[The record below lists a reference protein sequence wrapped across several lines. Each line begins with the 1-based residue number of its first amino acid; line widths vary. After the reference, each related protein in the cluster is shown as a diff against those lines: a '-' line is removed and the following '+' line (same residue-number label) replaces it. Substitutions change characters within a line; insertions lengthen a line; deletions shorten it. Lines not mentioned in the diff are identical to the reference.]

1 MKELVDLLERRVTR
15 ERLARRE
22 AESLLERKSLALYQ
36 ANEDLKQLAQRQE
49 ELIEQRTREYQLAR
63 DEAITASSAKSAF
76 LANMSHEIRTP
87 LTSIIGFAELL
98 LNERLSES
106 DRASALRTIIRN
118 GRHLL
123 EVINDILDL
132 SKIETGQV
140 ELEELA
146 IDLPALLSELTT
158 LVAGRAEEKALQFE
172 IVPKLPLPGGFRGD
186 PLRIKQILLNFC
198 SNAVKFTERGGVR
211 LELRYDDARRMLTF
225 TVADTG
231 IGMTDEQLGRLFQPF
246 VQADISTTRRFG
258 GTGLGLYLS
267 QQLAAAL
274 GASIRVDSLIGR
286 GSAFH
291 LDLPLR
297 EEPLAESMLTM
308 EGDLQ
313 IHAAGSTAITDFAVP
328 QLGGRVLLAEDGVD
342 NQRLLATYLR
352 QAGLEATVVGN
363 GRDAVE
369 AALSQDFDLVLMDIQ
384 MPVLDGVGAMR
395 MLRRAGYRQPIVAL
409 TANVMKSDVQK
420 YLEAGCDDVLGKPV
434 ERERFYAVIDEQLGR
449 RRAARPASEGADDE
463 FEREIA
469 ALAAEFRRGL
479 PDQVRAIEE
488 AAAQADWA
496 TLASLV
502 HTLKGTAGSYGFAHL
517 TELAAGVE
525 AQLAAARHGQAV
537 QACRELVRQARAG
550 APANTP

>member
-1 MKELVDLLERRVTR
+1 MNDLVDLLERRITR

-22 AESLLERKSLALYQ
+22 AESLLERKSLELYR
-36 ANEDLKQLAQRQE
+36 ANEDLRQLAQSQE
-49 ELIEQRTREYQLAR
+49 ALIEQRTQEYLRAR

-98 LNERLSES
+98 LNERLSDI
-106 DRASALRTIIRN
+106 DRAGALRTIIRN

-123 EVINDILDL
+123 EIINDILDL

-146 IDLPALLSELTT
+146 IDLPALLGELTT
-158 LVAGRAEEKALQFE
+158 LVAGRAEEKALHFE
-172 IVPKLPLPGGFRGD
+172 VVPKLPLPGGFRSD

-198 SNAVKFTERGGVR
+198 SNAVKFTERGAVR
-211 LELRYDDARRMLTF
+211 LEVRYDDAERMLTF
-225 TVADTG
+225 TVSDTG
-231 IGMTDEQLGRLFQPF
+231 IGMTAEQLGRLFQPF

-274 GASIRVDSLIGR
+274 GASIRVDSLLGR

-297 EEPLAESMLTM
+297 EAPAAATLLTM
-308 EGDLQ
+308 EGDFH
-313 IHAAGSTAITDFAVP
+313 IYASGSTAITDFAVP

-409 TANVMKSDVQK
+409 TANVMKSDVQQ

-434 ERERFYAVIDEQLGR
+434 ERERFYAVIDQQLGR
-449 RRAARPASEGADDE
+449 RRAVRVAGTDDDD

-469 ALAAEFRRGL
+469 ALAAEFRLGL
-479 PDQVRAIEE
+479 PDQLRAIET
-488 AAAQADWA
+488 AAEQADWA
-496 TLASLV
+496 ALASLV

-517 TELAAGVE
+517 TELAAAVE
-525 AQLAAARHGQAV
+525 AQLAADRHGQAV
-537 QACRELVRQARAG
+537 EACRELVRQGRDG
-550 APANTP
+550 ATAIPT